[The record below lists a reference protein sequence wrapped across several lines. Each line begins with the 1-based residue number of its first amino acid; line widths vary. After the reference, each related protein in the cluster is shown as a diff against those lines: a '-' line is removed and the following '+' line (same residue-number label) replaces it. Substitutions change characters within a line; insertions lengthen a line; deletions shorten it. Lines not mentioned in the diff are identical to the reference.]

1 MKSANPDIS
10 IVIVS
15 FNTKNLTKSC
25 VESILKYTRGVNL
38 EIIIVD
44 NASTDGSVEE
54 IQKFTKKQKETHLL
68 KNRKNLGFGGGNNL
82 GMKRAKGKYILL
94 LNSDTKLHEDSISKM
109 VQWMDNNNN
118 VGMSTCKL
126 TNPNGTTQANG
137 GFFPTLPRLLLWTT
151 FLDDLPLVG
160 QLFGSYHMNTK
171 GIMGDNSSYEK
182 THPQDWIS
190 GAFMMLRRTV
200 FENMGGFRK
209 DIFMYAEDVEYCY
222 RIKKAGVQI
231 QYAPI
236 TSITHIGSAS
246 SGGETVKFID
256 TSMGKESSILGE
268 FKGLSLFY
276 KIHFPMYQS
285 VARILLK
292 FGALLRIIVFG
303 FFLGQKPAIRIYA
316 KAFQVS

>member
-25 VESILKYTRGVNL
+25 VESVLKYTRGVNL

-209 DIFMYAEDVEYCY
+209 DIFMYAEDV
-222 RIKKAGVQI
+222 
-231 QYAPI
+231 
-236 TSITHIGSAS
+236 
-246 SGGETVKFID
+246 KFID